1 MSKTESKKVC
11 MPSTALTYIREVPS
25 DPVNDPWPCN
35 AGDPLSVDWTG
46 PAVPT
51 TLKCY
56 RMSGSSSGSSSS
68 GSATGTSSS
77 STETAA
83 PLPFTTLDSTYK
95 RQVSEYEAAMQASI
109 TANDAS
115 KLPELRTKAEAIQAT
130 LNQMIESITFMRRDT
145 PDIQSERTTLLEKL
159 RRIQQDYS
167 AMVTNT
173 DDMETLRRIRQQEGG
188 DARRQLLIYLIAFI
202 FVSTMLLIY
211 MVYTGRKKDT
221 SATTDAMPTMRPAF
235 T

>member
-1 MSKTESKKVC
+1 
-11 MPSTALTYIREVPS
+11 
-25 DPVNDPWPCN
+25 
-35 AGDPLSVDWTG
+35 
-46 PAVPT
+46 
-51 TLKCY
+51 
-56 RMSGSSSGSSSS
+56 MSGESSGSSSS

-83 PLPFTTLDSTYK
+83 PLPFTSLDSTYK

-109 TANDAS
+109 AENDAS

-188 DARRQLLIYLIAFI
+188 DARRQLMIYLIAFI
-202 FVSTMLLIY
+202 FVATMLLIY

-221 SATTDAMPTMRPAF
+221 SATTETMPTMRPAF